1 MKMDKSALDV
11 KSSLKMLGLALAL
24 ALEMGLSLCLYY

>member
-1 MKMDKSALDV
+1 MDESVPDV
-11 KSSLKMLGLALAL
+11 KSSLKVLGLAL